1 MYKIEGGGVQK
12 SFSIIDPNW
21 AETEFNKEWDV
32 DQPVLFST
40 GSSWTILVPYIFFSL
55 KNTHNIRM
63 HILSTNS
70 SVA

>member
-32 DQPVLFST
+32 VQPVLFST
-40 GSSWTILVPYIFFSL
+40 GSSWTILVPYIFFLL
-55 KNTHNIRM
+55 KTHITSILILITNI
-63 HILSTNS
+63 